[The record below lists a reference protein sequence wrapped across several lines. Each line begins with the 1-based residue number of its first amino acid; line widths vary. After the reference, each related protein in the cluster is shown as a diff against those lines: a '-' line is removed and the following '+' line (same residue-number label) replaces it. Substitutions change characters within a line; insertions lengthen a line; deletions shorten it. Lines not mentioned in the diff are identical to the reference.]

1 MADPLAALIIGHSLP
16 LDSGFVPAYYGYT
29 IAQWSQMSTL
39 FCTLYADSDASSDAD
54 LNAESDAQKNVKK
67 NAKKFAK
74 NLIHQCGHGRL
85 RACGQVEV
93 QISCRGAAKK
103 S

>member
-1 MADPLAALIIGHSLP
+1 MAALIDAHSLA
-16 LDSGFVPAYYGYT
+16 LDSGYVPAYYGYT
-29 IAQWSQMSTL
+29 IAQWSQMSTP
-39 FCTLYADSDASSDAD
+39 YASSDASSDAD
-54 LNAESDAQKNVKK
+54 FDARSDAQKNVKK

-74 NLIHQCGHGRL
+74 NLVNQCGHGRL

-93 QISCRGAAKK
+93 QISCQGAAKK